1 MFAKLLRRVRAFRL
15 SMRMKLVLSLLAIAF
30 ILLVSSAI
38 SVLEYSSMSDYVS
51 DLIADNISSINAA
64 QRLSNVANEY
74 DLEILAVIGD
84 EGDDRLPDF
93 NQEEF
98 VSKCDSLKADLASD
112 NMAHL
117 ADSVMY
123 AYSAF
128 MLTSMELT
136 GVLESDFIDSRDW
149 YFDRLQPVYNRLHG
163 YILTLQDV
171 IYGQLKENS
180 KTFERGFYRSVIPGA
195 VAVAVGILL
204 VFMLLFFILTY
215 YVTPIYRMTRGMAA
229 YRSDNAEY
237 KYDFEGDD
245 ELKQLNDALSEVI
258 SENRQLR
265 SRIKALRARMKDS
278 FK

>member
-1 MFAKLLRRVRAFRL
+1 MFARLRQRIKAFRL

-64 QRLSNVANEY
+64 QRLANVTNEY

-84 EGDDRLPDF
+84 EDNSRLPDF

-98 VSKCDSLKADLASD
+98 VQKCDSLKTDLASD

-123 AYSAF
+123 AYAAF
-128 MLTSMELT
+128 MLTSMELPE
-136 GVLESDFIDSRDW
+136 VLESDFINSRDW
-149 YFDRLQPVYNRLHG
+149 YFDRLQIVYNRLNA
-163 YILTLQDV
+163 YIQQLQEA
-171 IYGQLKENS
+171 IYNQLKENS
-180 KTFERGFYRSVIPGA
+180 RTFERGFYRSVIPGA
-195 VAVAVGILL
+195 VAVAVGMLL
-204 VFMLLFFILTY
+204 VFLLLFFILTY
-215 YVTPIYRMTRGMAA
+215 YVTPIYKMVRGMDN

-245 ELKQLNDALSEVI
+245 ELKKLNDGVGDII

-265 SRIKALRARMKDS
+265 ARIKSLRARMKDRQ
-278 FK
+278 